1 MSTKRILVVANETVT
16 SGVLY
21 ETIRAH
27 ARNGA
32 TRVLVV
38 APALNGR
45 LQYWSSDQG
54 EARRAAGER
63 LVACLDRFRSDG
75 IEANGIVGDPSP
87 MLAIADALAVFPAD
101 ELVIATHPE
110 GSSNWL
116 ARDLIRKARRRF
128 RLPVLHI
135 VVDST
140 RSLEYVAA

>member
-1 MSTKRILVVANETVT
+1 MSTRRILVVANETVT

-21 ETIRAH
+21 ETIRAR

-32 TRVLVV
+32 THVLVV

-45 LQYWSSDQG
+45 LQHWISDEG
-54 EARRAAGER
+54 DARRAAGER
-63 LVACLDRFRSDG
+63 LVACLDKFRSNG

-87 MLAIADALAVFPAD
+87 MLAIAD

-110 GSSNWL
+110 GGSNWL

-128 RLPVLHI
+128 GLPVLHI